1 MLKRLFTI
9 TVLLAACMLQGSCT
23 LFGKHGN
30 SLDELRQAI
39 SDTVADP
46 ARAAAMLESLERSDQ
61 LMLRSAKLLA
71 DGAAA
76 QIELFVD
83 YDTTP
88 AQFQALFEQVSNARR
103 ELQEALL
110 REHIVFKNTATA
122 GEWAVLVGIHTRA
135 VNARSDALGRSAIS
149 AASS

>member
-1 MLKRLFTI
+1 MRFGTI
-9 TVLLAACMLQGSCT
+9 ILLLAACTLQGSCA

-30 SLDELRQAI
+30 PLDELRQAI
-39 SDTVADP
+39 SVTVADP
-46 ARAAAMLESLERSDQ
+46 ARASAMLESLERSDQ

-83 YDTTP
+83 YDSTP

-110 REHIVFKNTATA
+110 REHIVFKKTATA
-122 GEWAVLVGIHTRA
+122 DEWAALVGIHTRA
-135 VNARSDALGRSAIS
+135 VNARANALGQSAVS
-149 AASS
+149 AARS

>member
-1 MLKRLFTI
+1 MPTRFVAI
-9 TVLLAACMLQGSCT
+9 TVVLAACMLQGSCA

-30 SLDELRQAI
+30 PLDELRQAI
-39 SDTVADP
+39 RDTVADP
-46 ARAAAMLESLERSDQ
+46 ARTTAMLESLERSDQ
-61 LMLRSAKLLA
+61 LMLRSARLLA

-88 AQFQALFEQVSNARR
+88 AQFQALFEEVSSARR

-122 GEWAVLVGIHTRA
+122 GEWAALVGIHTRA
-135 VNARSDALGRSAIS
+135 VDARADALGRSAVS
-149 AASS
+149 AAQS